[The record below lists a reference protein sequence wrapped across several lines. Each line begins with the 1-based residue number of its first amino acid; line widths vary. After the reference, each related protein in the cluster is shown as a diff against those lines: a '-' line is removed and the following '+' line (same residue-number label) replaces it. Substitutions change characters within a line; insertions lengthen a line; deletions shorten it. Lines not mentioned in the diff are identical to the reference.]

1 MNIIRNKNPSFKRST
16 CIWISEINVSS
27 SLKRIESIRVYE
39 VARRIWQWGSKNI
52 NGGSCTDQTKHP
64 GKFYTLGKYIFKHN
78 KTLCQLQSTHGNPFR
93 LHAIKWLNVNPRIQ
107 MYTIEDFPNVT
118 NATNDVHFLLL
129 ENWIDWAILDLCF
142 S

>member
-1 MNIIRNKNPSFKRST
+1 MNIIRNKNPSFKRS
-16 CIWISEINVSS
+16 IWISEINVSS

-93 LHAIKWLNVNPRIQ
+93 LHAIKWLNINPRIQ
-107 MYTIEDFPNVT
+107 MYTIEDFPNEQMQLMMCIFCCWKIGLT
-118 NATNDVHFLLL
+118 EPF
-129 ENWIDWAILDLCF
+129 
-142 S
+142 